1 MSNCIAVVSTTGFAK
16 DQQLGRDQFHLRPV
30 GLGSIIDPGIDRG
43 PSLSHRSLQRV
54 HGGWNILRRLH
65 GHHLDQGRV
74 RKRQRKQVCTDYE
87 DFLFNLC
94 LAAQTSQTS
103 P

>member
-1 MSNCIAVVSTTGFAK
+1 
-16 DQQLGRDQFHLRPV
+16 
-30 GLGSIIDPGIDRG
+30 
-43 PSLSHRSLQRV
+43 
-54 HGGWNILRRLH
+54 LH